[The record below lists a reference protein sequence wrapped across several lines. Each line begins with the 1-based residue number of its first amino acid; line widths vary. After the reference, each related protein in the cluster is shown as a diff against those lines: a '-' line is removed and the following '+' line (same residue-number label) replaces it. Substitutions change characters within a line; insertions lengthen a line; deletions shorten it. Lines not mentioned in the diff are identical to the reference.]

1 MPLLCVPKVRRLGN
15 QRVVPWFRAF
25 VGYSLSTCHRLRPRE
40 FLGCLYPVPSPWTLA
55 FDPSRGSR
63 HFHYPHTPIL
73 VRETISGLHYRSLS
87 LRPVDL
93 LAHLS
98 ELTRS
103 SPSRRGLLLLQGQLG
118 KFPWQDF
125 RLLERQLASLQLD
138 DDLKTTLP
146 RHIVLKDEKSVV
158 EMAQRG
164 GLTAV
169 GKVQIGEAIRKKE
182 GGVWLELTEEQY
194 AKLLRSP

>member
-1 MPLLCVPKVRRLGN
+1 M
-15 QRVVPWFRAF
+15 FREGWYCQF
-25 VGYSLSTCHRLRPRE
+25 
-40 FLGCLYPVPSPWTLA
+40 
-55 FDPSRGSR
+55 
-63 HFHYPHTPIL
+63 
-73 VRETISGLHYRSLS
+73 
-87 LRPVDL
+87 
-93 LAHLS
+93 
-98 ELTRS
+98 
-103 SPSRRGLLLLQGQLG
+103 
-118 KFPWQDF
+118 
-125 RLLERQLASLQLD
+125 LD

-194 AKLLRSP
+194 AKLLRSS